1 MRTQTSLDIANAML
15 LYEISNL
22 KKVMH
27 LMSASE
33 ITSDLAAIKRTYI
46 EKSGWESLY
55 DSEMRKQELDKYIP
69 ELNQNMGVSIVRT
82 YEDKFAAQDIEE
94 DLEMELDL

>member
-1 MRTQTSLDIANAML
+1 MRTQTSLDIANALL
-15 LYEISNL
+15 LYEVSNL
-22 KKVMH
+22 KRVMH
-27 LMSASE
+27 LMSANE

-69 ELNQNMGVSIVRT
+69 ELNQNMGASIVKT

-94 DLEMELDL
+94 DLEMELEL

>member
-1 MRTQTSLDIANAML
+1 MRAKTSLDIANALL
-15 LYEISNL
+15 LYDITNL

-27 LMSASE
+27 LMSANE

-55 DSEMRKQELDKYIP
+55 NSEMKKQRLARYIP
-69 ELNQNMGVSIVRT
+69 ELNQNIGVSIVDT
-82 YEDKFAAQDIEE
+82 CETKFAAEIEKNT
-94 DLEMELDL
+94 EMELEL